1 MPLGQNYLGR
11 KSTPEYARVF
21 PVRQVWFS
29 MMLGITLS
37 HTIKLALIEFPL
49 LQISDISETLV
60 VFLNSLL
67 FSSLS
72 FFLYLFLNF
81 IFLIDLD

>member
-11 KSTPEYARVF
+11 KPAPEYARVF
-21 PVRQVWFS
+21 PVRQVCFS
-29 MMLGITLS
+29 MMLSITLS
-37 HTIKLALIEFPL
+37 HTVKLALIEFPL

-72 FFLYLFLNF
+72 FFLFF
-81 IFLIDLD
+81 CF